1 MSQNPNRK
9 RKNYTD
15 ETWVCNWCGSDNI
28 YEEAYVPMNFIKLEW
43 KNVLWPRK
51 ESTYTSD
58 CCDNFDYPLYYA
70 EWEEQIIEECNGNKD
85 KYIAI
90 LDGSRA

>member
-1 MSQNPNRK
+1 MSQNPNR
-9 RKNYTD
+9 RKKYND
-15 ETWVCNWCGSDNI
+15 ETWVCNWCGSDDV
-28 YEEAYVPMNFIKLEW
+28 YENAYVPMNNVKLDW
-43 KNVLWPRK
+43 NKIMWPKNSSYK
-51 ESTYTSD
+51 SD
-58 CCDNFDYPLYYA
+58 CCDNFEHPLRYE